1 MRIERYVDKYDGSRN
16 LVVYDIPH
24 DYARGVNLLLGMSAD
39 ETRLEIVLADGEH
52 CVDVIL
58 GPYLIREVADW
69 ITGLAVLP
77 VPASNFNNLTGE
89 REWRLR

>member
-1 MRIERYVDKYDGSRN
+1 MHIERYIDEYDKSQN
-16 LVVYDIPH
+16 LDICDIEH
-24 DYARGVNLLLGMSAD
+24 EYARGVNLLFGLSAD

-58 GPYLIREVADW
+58 GPDLIREVADW